1 MAFLIWPLFII
12 FSLACISFEK
22 DPVKFSIFFILGIFI
37 LFIFA
42 RFFLSIETFNT
53 FGLMIFLF
61 IGCSIIGYLGNIYL
75 VFLWGAFAL
84 TLESVGF
91 YKFIY
96 GYIGYLISLFF
107 SLFSRKKKN
116 KHSKYL

>member
-12 FSLACISFEK
+12 FSFACVAFEK

-37 LFIFA
+37 LFILA
-42 RFFLSIETFNT
+42 RIFFSIETFNT
-53 FGLMIFLF
+53 FGLMFFLF
-61 IGCSIIGYLGNIYL
+61 IGCPIISYLGNIYL
-75 VFLWGAFAL
+75 VFIWGAFVL

-91 YKFIY
+91 YKFLY

-107 SLFSRKKKN
+107 SLFSRKIKN